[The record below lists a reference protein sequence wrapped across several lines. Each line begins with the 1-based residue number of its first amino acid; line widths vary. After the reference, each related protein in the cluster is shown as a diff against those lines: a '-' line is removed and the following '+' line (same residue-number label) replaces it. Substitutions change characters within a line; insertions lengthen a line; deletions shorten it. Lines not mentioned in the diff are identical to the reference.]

1 MADNRFE
8 QVDEVQPD
16 ALNLTLARKADGL
29 NGSFHIPVA
38 AMTMKLPKPIDSG
51 DMDAKDAFRA
61 AVKLANQLQLAIVVI
76 DADGVW
82 DKEWGDLYRYEE
94 PADEGEAASA

>member
-8 QVDEVQPD
+8 QVDEIQPD

-61 AVKLANQLQLAIVVI
+61 AVKTRQPV
-76 DADGVW
+76 
-82 DKEWGDLYRYEE
+82 
-94 PADEGEAASA
+94 AARHRRDRRGWRLGQGMGRSVPL